1 MEKIPELSLIH
12 IYPDSL
18 SRFTDRLFS
27 ELLASFGSD
36 ASLLKSSFLILF
48 TLCIQRTIGE
58 DARQMSIL
66 LERYSNFQKVIHC
79 ENIEILK
86 ELMLNLIMDLADYH
100 IVKSGTKQ
108 MIVQKITDFID
119 QNYQENISL
128 NDAARVV
135 YLSPSYLSTLITNET
150 GKNFTEILNEV
161 RVKNAIELLKDP
173 SRKISEIAYAVGF
186 HEPQYFSI
194 IFKKLTDLTPRDY
207 RKMYLN

>member
-1 MEKIPELSLIH
+1 
-12 IYPDSL
+12 
-18 SRFTDRLFS
+18 
-27 ELLASFGSD
+27 
-36 ASLLKSSFLILF
+36 
-48 TLCIQRTIGE
+48 
-58 DARQMSIL
+58 MSIL